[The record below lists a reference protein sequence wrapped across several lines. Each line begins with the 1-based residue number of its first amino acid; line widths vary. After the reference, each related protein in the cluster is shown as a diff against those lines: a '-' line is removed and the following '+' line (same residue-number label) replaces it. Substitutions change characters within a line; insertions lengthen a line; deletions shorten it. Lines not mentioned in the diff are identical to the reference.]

1 MVRPSLNAKATGN
14 TCAKHFMSTQILASR
29 EPEKLWSIGAI
40 VLSLLVAA
48 PVVAIAFLAISPTEN
63 IWPHLISTVLPGYVK
78 TTLLLMFGVGF
89 LTFVV
94 GTGTAWLV
102 TTCRFPGRSVLQWAL
117 LIPLAMPTY
126 IIAYTYVDLF
136 EYSGIIQTSLRTTF
150 GWTSTKD
157 YWFPEIRT
165 LPGAIF
171 VMSFVLYPYVYLTS
185 RATFARQ
192 SAGFL
197 EVSRTLGRGPWGAF
211 YSVALPMARPAIVIG
226 VSLAMME
233 ALNDIGAVEFFGV
246 NTLTVGIYVTWLSR
260 SNLGG
265 AAQIACIML
274 AFVFLLI
281 WLERAA
287 RRHQKYHDNSSR
299 QRQPHPVQ
307 LTGGRKWLVT
317 VICTLPI
324 VFGFVIPGIVLVD
337 ASLIFYDDA
346 FDGRYLS
353 YVSNSLILSSTA
365 AVTAV
370 LVGCFLAYA
379 HRLSRSRIVQFAIR
393 FSSIGYAVPGAVLG
407 IGILIPLAGADNFID
422 GLAREFLGVSTGLM
436 MTGTIF
442 ALVFAYLVR
451 FLAISYGAIEAGLT
465 RVTPSLEMAAR
476 TLGRTATG
484 TFTEIHLPLIRPA
497 IGTAGLLVFVDCMKE
512 LPATLILR
520 PFNFDTLATHVYTLA
535 SLELLEESALSAL
548 TIVSV
553 GIIPVILLSKTLQT
567 QAPGTP

>member
-1 MVRPSLNAKATGN
+1 MSTHIL
-14 TCAKHFMSTQILASR
+14 AKH
-29 EPEKLWSIGAI
+29 EPERLWSFGAI
-40 VLSLLVAA
+40 IASLLVAA
-48 PVVAIAFLAISPTEN
+48 PVIAIAVLAISPAEN
-63 IWPHLISTVLPGYVK
+63 IWPHLFATVLPGYVS
-78 TTLLLMFGVGF
+78 TTLLLMSGVGI

-102 TTCRFPGRSVLQWAL
+102 TTCRFPGRFILQWAL

-126 IIAYTYVDLF
+126 IIAYTYVDLL
-136 EYSGIIQTSLRTTF
+136 EYSGVVQTALRSAF
-150 GWTSTKD
+150 GWASVKD
-157 YWFPEIRT
+157 YWFPAIRS

-185 RATFARQ
+185 RATFSRQ

-197 EVSRTLGRGPWGAF
+197 EVSRTLGRGPWGTF
-211 YSVALPMARPAIVIG
+211 YSIALPMARPAIVIG

-246 NTLTVGIYVTWLSR
+246 NTLTVGIYVTWLGR

-265 AAQIACIML
+265 AAQIACVML

-287 RRHQKYHDNSSR
+287 RRHQKYHDSSSK
-299 QRQPHPVQ
+299 QRQPHPVR
-307 LTGGRKWLVT
+307 LTGARKWLVT
-317 VICTLPI
+317 LACTLPI
-324 VFGFVIPGIVLVD
+324 IFGFVIPAIVLID
-337 ASLIFYDDA
+337 ASLVFYDDA
-346 FDGRYLS
+346 LDGRYWQ
-353 YVSNSLILSSTA
+353 YVSNSLLLSSTA
-365 AVTAV
+365 AITAV

-379 HRLSRSRIVQFAIR
+379 HRLSRSTIVQSAIR

-407 IGILIPLAGADNFID
+407 IGILIPLASLDNFID
-422 GLAREFLGVSTGLM
+422 GLARDFLGFSTGLI

-465 RVTPSLEMAAR
+465 RVTPNLEMAAR

-484 TFTEIHLPLIRPA
+484 TFIEVHLPLIRPA

-548 TIVSV
+548 TIVTV
-553 GIIPVILLSKTLQT
+553 GVIPVMLLNKTIQVKPRK
-567 QAPGTP
+567 AR

>member
-1 MVRPSLNAKATGN
+1 
-14 TCAKHFMSTQILASR
+14 MSTQMLIKT
-29 EPEKLWSIGAI
+29 EPERLWGIGATI
-40 VLSLLVAA
+40 VSVLVAA
-48 PVVAIAFLAISPTEN
+48 PVVAIAVLALFPAEN
-63 IWPHLISTVLPGYVK
+63 IWPHLVATVLPGYIT
-78 TTLLLMFGVGF
+78 TTLVLMIGVGIS
-89 LTFVV
+89 TFII

-102 TTCRFPGRSVLQWAL
+102 TTCRFPGRSILQWAL

-136 EYSGIIQTSLRTTF
+136 EFSGVVQTALRSVF
-150 GWTSTKD
+150 GWETVRD
-157 YWFPEIRT
+157 YWFPEIRS

-185 RATFARQ
+185 RATFSRQ

-226 VSLAMME
+226 VTLAMME
-233 ALNDIGAVEFFGV
+233 TLNDIGAVEFFGV
-246 NTLTVGIYVTWLSR
+246 NTLTVGIYVTWLGR

-265 AAQIACIML
+265 AAQIATVML

-287 RRHQKYHDNSSR
+287 RRHQKFHDTSSK

-307 LTGGRKWLVT
+307 LSGARKWLVT
-317 VICTLPI
+317 FACSLPLL
-324 VFGFVIPGIVLVD
+324 FGFVIPAIVLVD
-337 ASLIFYDDA
+337 ASLVFYEDA
-346 FDGRYLS
+346 FDGKYLQ
-353 YVSNSLILSSTA
+353 YVSNSLLLASAA

-370 LVGCFLAYA
+370 AVGCFLAYA
-379 HRLSRSRIVQFAIR
+379 HRLSRSRAVQFAIR

-407 IGILIPLAGADNFID
+407 IGILIPLASLDNFID
-422 GLAREFLGVSTGLM
+422 GLAREFLGFSTGLL
-436 MTGTIF
+436 MTGTMF
-442 ALVFAYLVR
+442 ALIFAYLVR

-465 RVTPSLEMAAR
+465 RITPSLDMASR

-484 TFTEIHLPLIRPA
+484 TFFEVHLPLIRPA
-497 IGTAGLLVFVDCMKE
+497 IGTASLLVFVDVMKE
-512 LPATLILR
+512 LPATLIMR

-548 TIVSV
+548 TIVAV
-553 GIIPVILLSKTLQT
+553 GIIPVVLLSKTLQV
-567 QAPGTP
+567 QGEVAE

>member
-1 MVRPSLNAKATGN
+1 
-14 TCAKHFMSTQILASR
+14 
-29 EPEKLWSIGAI
+29 
-40 VLSLLVAA
+40 
-48 PVVAIAFLAISPTEN
+48 VAIGFLAVFPAEN
-63 IWPHLISTVLPGYVK
+63 IWPHLFATVLPGYVT
-78 TTLLLMFGVGF
+78 TTLVLMTGVGV

-102 TTCRFPGRSVLQWAL
+102 TTCRFPGRGFLQWAL

-126 IIAYTYVDLF
+126 IIAYTYVDLL
-136 EYSGIIQTSLRTTF
+136 EYSGALQTLLRTAF
-150 GWTSTKD
+150 GWENAKD
-157 YWFPEIRT
+157 YWFFEIRS

-197 EVSRTLGRGPWGAF
+197 EVGRTLGRGPWGAF
-211 YSVALPMARPAIVIG
+211 YSIALPMARPAIAIG

-246 NTLTVGIYVTWLSR
+246 NTLTVGIYITWLGR

-265 AAQIACIML
+265 AAQIACVML

-287 RRHQKYHDNSSR
+287 RRHQKYHDHSSK

-307 LTGGRKWLVT
+307 LHSGRKWLVT
-317 VICTLPI
+317 LACTLPI
-324 VFGFVIPGIVLVD
+324 VFGFAIPAIVLVD
-337 ASLIFYDDA
+337 ASLVFYEDA
-346 FDGRYLS
+346 FNGKYLA
-353 YVSNSLILSSTA
+353 YVANSLLLSSTA
-365 AVTAV
+365 AATAV

-379 HRLSRSRIVQFAIR
+379 HRLSRSRFVQFAIR

-407 IGILIPLAGADNFID
+407 IGILIPLASLDNFVD
-422 GLAREFLGVSTGLM
+422 GLAREFLGFSTGLL

-451 FLAISYGAIEAGLT
+451 FLAVSYGAVESGLT
-465 RVTPSLEMAAR
+465 RVTPSLEMASR
-476 TLGRTATG
+476 TLGKTAGG
-484 TFTEIHLPLIRPA
+484 TFIEIHLPLIRPA
-497 IGTAGLLVFVDCMKE
+497 IGTAALLVFVDVMKE

-520 PFNFDTLATHVYTLA
+520 PFNFDTLATNVYTLA
-535 SLELLEESALSAL
+535 SLELFEESALSAL
-548 TIVSV
+548 TIVAV
-553 GIIPVILLSKTLQT
+553 GIIPVILLSKTLQS
-567 QAPGTP
+567 QAYEAGQYES

>member
-1 MVRPSLNAKATGN
+1 
-14 TCAKHFMSTQILASR
+14 MSTTILAKN
-29 EPEKLWSIGAI
+29 EPERLWSIGAI
-40 VLSLLVAA
+40 IVSILVAA
-48 PVVAIAFLAISPTEN
+48 PVVAIGVLAIFPAEN
-63 IWPHLISTVLPGYVK
+63 IWVHLASTVLPGYVT
-78 TTLLLMFGVGF
+78 TTLLLMAGVGF
-89 LTFVV
+89 STFVI

-102 TTCRFPGRSVLQWAL
+102 TTCRFPGRKVLQWAL

-126 IIAYTYVDLF
+126 IIAYTYVDMF
-136 EYSGIIQTSLRTTF
+136 EYSGVAQTALRTAF
-150 GWTSTKD
+150 GWTSIKQ
-157 YWFPEIRT
+157 YWFPEIRS

-185 RATFARQ
+185 RATFLRQ

-211 YSVALPMARPAIVIG
+211 YSVALPMARPAIVVG

-233 ALNDIGAVEFFGV
+233 TLNDIGAVEFFGV
-246 NTLTVGIYVTWLSR
+246 NTLTVGIYVTWLGR

-265 AAQIACIML
+265 AAQIAMIML

-287 RRHQKYHDNSSR
+287 RRHQHYHDNSSR
-299 QRQPHPVQ
+299 QRQPHPVK
-307 LTGGRKWLVT
+307 LSGGRKWLVT
-317 VICTLPI
+317 FVCSLPI
-324 VFGFVIPGIVLVD
+324 VFGFVIPGIVLVESSVVFYED
-337 ASLIFYDDA
+337 AL
-346 FDGRYLS
+346 DGRYWQ
-353 YVSNSLILSSTA
+353 YVTNSLLLSSSA

-379 HRLSRSRIVQFAIR
+379 HRLSRSRFVQFAIR

-407 IGILIPLAGADNFID
+407 IGILIPLARLDNFID
-422 GLAREFLGVSTGLM
+422 ALAREFFGFSTGLI
-436 MTGTIF
+436 MTGTMF
-442 ALVFAYLVR
+442 ALIFAYLVR
-451 FLAISYGAIEAGLT
+451 FLAVSYGAVEAGLT

-484 TFTEIHLPLIRPA
+484 TFMEIHLPLLRPA
-497 IGTAGLLVFVDCMKE
+497 IGTAGLLVFVDVMKE

-548 TIVSV
+548 TIVAV
-553 GIIPVILLSKTLQT
+553 GVIPVILLSKTLKIQPHS
-567 QAPGTP
+567 AR